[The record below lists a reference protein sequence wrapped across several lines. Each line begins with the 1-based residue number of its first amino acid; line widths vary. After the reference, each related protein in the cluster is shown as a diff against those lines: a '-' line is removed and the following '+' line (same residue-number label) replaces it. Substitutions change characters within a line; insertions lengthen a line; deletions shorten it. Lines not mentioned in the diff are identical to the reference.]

1 MMERRVP
8 ALMIVV
14 VIGFA
19 GLVGA
24 ADEGADSDAQL
35 EATVREVLRQVPLI
49 DGHNDAPWAIRSR
62 VSNHLADFDFTDTSA
77 IDRPMQTDIRR
88 LRAGGVGGQFW
99 SVWVPVELEHA
110 EAVVTV
116 IEQIDLVRRL
126 TEAYPDDFEL
136 ALTADDIVRIHSE
149 GKIASLIGMEG
160 GHSID
165 NSLAVLRQLYAMG
178 ARYMTLTHWANVD
191 WVDAATDVPEHDG
204 LSPFGGI
211 VIKEMNRLGM
221 LVDLSHV
228 SAEGM
233 RDVLDVSRAP
243 VFFSHSCALALNSH
257 PRNVPDDVL
266 KRIAESGGMVMV
278 NFGSYFVDS
287 KITERHAAYKAEELR
302 LETLNPGDPQA
313 VKDGM
318 KAWLAANPLWTVP
331 LGKLA
336 DHFDHI
342 REVAGVDHVGIGS
355 DYDGISALPE
365 GMEDVS
371 GYPALLVELMR
382 RGWTREDIA
391 KVAGLNI
398 LRVMREVEKVAADLQ
413 KIELPYEVRI
423 SDDGYGE
430 HEEASGN

>member
-1 MMERRVP
+1 MKRW
-8 ALMIVV
+8 MIVV
-14 VIGFA
+14 AVIGL
-19 GLVGA
+19 GLTSVGLA
-24 ADEGADSDAQL
+24 ADETPSDLEL

-62 VSNHLADFDFTDTSA
+62 VSNHLADFDFTDTASG
-77 IDRPMQTDIRR
+77 DRPMHTDIAR

-99 SVWVPVELEHA
+99 SVWVPVDLEGGD
-110 EAVVTV
+110 AVVTTL
-116 IEQIDLVRRL
+116 EQIDLVQRL
-126 TEAYPDDFEL
+126 TAKYPNDFEL
-136 ALTADDIVRIHSE
+136 ALTADDVVRIHGE

-165 NSLAVLRQLYAMG
+165 NSLAVLRQFYAVG
-178 ARYMTLTHWANVD
+178 ARYMTLTHWKNVD
-191 WVDAATDVPEHDG
+191 WVDASTDTPEHDG
-204 LSPFGGI
+204 LSPFGEI

-228 SAEGM
+228 SAASM
-233 RDVLDVSRAP
+233 HDVLNISRAP

-266 KRIAESGGMVMV
+266 KRIAEKGGVVMI
-278 NFGSYFVDS
+278 NFGSYFVDQ

-318 KAWLAANPLWTVP
+318 KIWLAANPLWTVP
-331 LGKLA
+331 LGDLA
-336 DHFDHI
+336 DHFDHV
-342 REVAGVDHVGIGS
+342 RKVAGIDHVGIGS
-355 DYDGISALPE
+355 DYDGIGALPK
-365 GMEDVS
+365 GMENVS
-371 GYPALLVELMR
+371 GYPTLLVELMR
-382 RGWTREDIA
+382 RGWSREDIA

-398 LRVMREVEKVAADLQ
+398 LRVMHEVEKVAAGLRQ
-413 KIELPYEVRI
+413 TEAPFEVLIE
-423 SDDGYGE
+423 DAGYGD

>member
-1 MMERRVP
+1 MERRIRV
-8 ALMIVV
+8 LMVV
-14 VIGFA
+14 GVIACA
-19 GLVGA
+19 GLVTA
-24 ADEGADSDAQL
+24 ADDAGVSDVEL

-77 IDRPMQTDIRR
+77 IDRPMHTDIRR
-88 LRAGGVGGQFW
+88 LRTGGVGGQFW
-99 SVWVPVELEHA
+99 SVWIPVDLDPA

-116 IEQIDLVRRL
+116 IEQIDLVHRL
-126 TEAYPDDFEL
+126 TEAYSDDLEL
-136 ALTADDIVRIHSE
+136 ALTADEIVRIHSE

-191 WVDAATDVPEHDG
+191 WVDAATDAPEHDG
-204 LSPFGGI
+204 LSPFGEI

-266 KRIAESGGMVMV
+266 KRIAESGGVVMV

-287 KITERHAAYKAEELR
+287 KITERHAAYKAEEIR

-355 DYDGISALPE
+355 DYDGISALPK

-382 RGWTREDIA
+382 RGWSREDIA

-398 LRVMREVEKVAADLQ
+398 LRVMREAENVAAELQ
-413 KIELPYEVRI
+413 KTEPPYEVRI

>member
-1 MMERRVP
+1 M
-8 ALMIVV
+8 L
-14 VIGFA
+14 IGSS
-19 GLVGA
+19 GLAVA
-24 ADEGADSDAQL
+24 ADDAAVSDVDL
-35 EATVREVLRQVPLI
+35 EATVREILRQVPLI

-62 VSNHLADFDFTDTSA
+62 VSNHLADFDFTDTTA
-77 IDRPMQTDIRR
+77 IDRPMHTDINR
-88 LRAGGVGGQFW
+88 LRSGGVGGQFW
-99 SVWVPVELEHA
+99 SVWIPVELDPA

-116 IEQIDLVRRL
+116 IEQIDLVQRL

-191 WVDAATDVPEHDG
+191 WVDAATDAPEHDG
-204 LSPFGGI
+204 LSPFGEI

-221 LVDLSHV
+221 LIDLSHV
-228 SAEGM
+228 SAAGM

-266 KRIAESGGMVMV
+266 KRIAESGGVVMV
-278 NFGSYFVDS
+278 NFGSYFVDQA
-287 KITERHAAYKAEELR
+287 ITERHAAYKAEELR

-318 KAWLAANPLWTVP
+318 KVWLAANPLWTVP
-331 LGKLA
+331 LAKLA

-342 REVAGVDHVGIGS
+342 RKVAGVDHVGIGS
-355 DYDGISALPE
+355 DYDGIGALPK

-371 GYPALLVELMR
+371 GYPSLLVELMR
-382 RGWTREDIA
+382 RGWSRKTSPRSPDSTSS
-391 KVAGLNI
+391 GLC
-398 LRVMREVEKVAADLQ
+398 
-413 KIELPYEVRI
+413 VR
-423 SDDGYGE
+423 SRRSPPSCRRPSAVRGP
-430 HEEASGN
+430 HRR

>member
-1 MMERRVP
+1 MERRIR
-8 ALMIVV
+8 ALMVLV

-19 GLVGA
+19 GLVVA
-24 ADEGADSDAQL
+24 TDEGAVSNADL
-35 EATVREVLRQVPLI
+35 EATVHEVLRQVPLI

-62 VSNHLADFDFTDTSA
+62 VSNHLADFDFTDTTA
-77 IDRPMQTDIRR
+77 IDRPMHTDINR

-99 SVWVPVELEHA
+99 SVWVPVELDHA
-110 EAVVTV
+110 EAVVTT
-116 IEQIDLVRRL
+116 IEQIDLVLRL
-126 TEAYPDDFEL
+126 TDAYPNDFEL
-136 ALTADDIVRIHSE
+136 ALTADDIVRIHAE

-165 NSLAVLRQLYAMG
+165 NSLAVLRQLYAVG

-191 WVDAATDVPEHDG
+191 WVDAATDAPEHDG
-204 LSPFGGI
+204 LSPFGEV

-228 SAEGM
+228 SAAGM

-266 KRIAESGGMVMV
+266 ERIAETGGMVMV
-278 NFGSYFVDS
+278 NFGSYFVDE

-302 LETLNPGDPQA
+302 LETLSPGDPQA

-318 KAWLAANPLWTVP
+318 KAWLATNPLWTVP

-355 DYDGISALPE
+355 DYDGIGALPK
-365 GMEDVS
+365 GMEDVT
-371 GYPALLVELMR
+371 GYPVLLVELMR
-382 RGWTREDIA
+382 RGWSRDEIA

-398 LRVMREVEKVAADLQ
+398 LRVMREAERVAAELQ
-413 KIELPYEVRI
+413 KTELPYEVRI

>member
-1 MMERRVP
+1 MKRRIR
-8 ALMIVV
+8 ALMVVV

-19 GLVGA
+19 GPVVA
-24 ADEGADSDAQL
+24 ADDGGVSDVEL
-35 EATVREVLRQVPLI
+35 EATVREVLRHVPLI

-77 IDRPMQTDIRR
+77 IDRPLHTDIRR

-99 SVWVPVELEHA
+99 SVWIPVELDHA

-116 IEQIDLVRRL
+116 IEQIDLVHRL
-126 TEAYPDDFEL
+126 TKAYPDDFEL
-136 ALTADDIVRIHSE
+136 ALTADDIVRIHAE

-165 NSLAVLRQLYAMG
+165 NSLAVLRQLYAVG

-191 WVDAATDVPEHDG
+191 WVDAATDAPKLDG
-204 LSPFGGI
+204 LSPFGE
-211 VIKEMNRLGM
+211 VVVREMNRLGM

-228 SAEGM
+228 SAAGM

-266 KRIAESGGMVMV
+266 KMIAENGGVVMV

-302 LETLNPGDPQA
+302 LETLNPGDPQK
-313 VKDGM
+313 VKVGM
-318 KAWLAANPLWTVP
+318 KVWLAANPLWIVP

-342 REVAGVDHVGIGS
+342 REVAGIDHVGIGS
-355 DYDGISALPE
+355 DYDGIGALPR

-371 GYPALLVELMR
+371 GYPTLLVELMR
-382 RGWTREDIA
+382 RGWSREDIA

-398 LRVMREVEKVAADLQ
+398 LRVMREAEKVAADLQ
-413 KIELPYEVRI
+413 KIEPPHEVRI
-423 SDDGYGE
+423 DDEGFGE

>member
-1 MMERRVP
+1 MKRRIR
-8 ALMIVV
+8 ALVVVV

-19 GLVGA
+19 GLVVA
-24 ADEGADSDAQL
+24 ADSGEILDAEL
-35 EATVREVLRQVPLI
+35 EAAVREVLRQVPLI

-62 VSNHLADFDFTDTSA
+62 VSNHLADFDFTDTTG
-77 IDRPMQTDIRR
+77 IDRPMHTDINR

-99 SVWVPVELEHA
+99 SVWIPVELDHA

-116 IEQIDLVRRL
+116 IEQIDLVHRL
-126 TEAYPDDFEL
+126 TEVYPNDFEL
-136 ALTADDIVRIHSE
+136 ALTADDIVRIHSQ

-165 NSLAVLRQLYAMG
+165 NSLAVLRQLYAIG
-178 ARYMTLTHWANVD
+178 VRYMTLTHWANVD
-191 WVDAATDVPEHDG
+191 WVDAATDAPEHDG
-204 LSPFGGI
+204 LSPFGEV

-228 SAEGM
+228 SAAGM
-233 RDVLDVSRAP
+233 HDVLDVSRAP

-266 KRIAESGGMVMV
+266 ERIAETGGVVMV
-278 NFGSYFVDS
+278 NFGSFFVDQE
-287 KITERHAAYKAEELR
+287 ITERHAAYKAEELR

-318 KAWLAANPLWTVP
+318 KVWLAANPLWTVP

-342 REVAGVDHVGIGS
+342 RNVAGVDHVGIGS
-355 DYDGISALPE
+355 DYDGIGALPK

-382 RGWTREDIA
+382 RGWSREDIA

-398 LRVMREVEKVAADLQ
+398 LRLMRDAEKIAADLQ

-423 SDDGYGE
+423 DDDGYAE
-430 HEEASGN
+430 HDEASGN

>member
-1 MMERRVP
+1 MERRVP